1 MSQEASS
8 QRFFGST
15 ELLSLQS
22 SLFHQPAPPYNPP
35 LEHHSWQSPWLPA
48 KEQLLRPPASSMPTQ
63 SRTHCSAASTD
74 KSGAPSSTD
83 GARQPPR
90 PPNAWILYR
99 AAKSKE
105 FAKAKGGL
113 GSVVDSAPRSSRP
126 SERSG
131 QREGPGKGA
140 LTRTFAEMWRRER
153 ADVRRWYEDL
163 AEQKKI
169 DHRQQYPDYRY
180 RPRRAQTSRAKV
192 QPASDD
198 TGHQG
203 RGAASSF
210 RNQAEDHRPRDPEPF
225 REPIEQRQLPTL
237 PSAPLAQTSHPHP
250 HPIPQLHGTSLHSGS
265 GPMQFHPRLTLP
277 SWAFSPAGPV
287 GAAHIDS
294 AGAWKDPESYHT
306 QQSSSTSSLSNDNA
320 NIHSKMSSVTA
331 FYDAS
336 QRAGQYLTLSRQDNS
351 WPGGAVYE
359 TSSQP
364 AAGRPTAE

>member
-1 MSQEASS
+1 MSLFGLEHGPAISDFDMSQEASS
-8 QRFFGST
+8 QRCLGST
-15 ELLSLQS
+15 EHLSLQT
-22 SLFHQPAPPYNPP
+22 SLFHHPAPSYNLP
-35 LEHHSWQSPWLPA
+35 LEHHLWQSPWLPA
-48 KEQLLRPPASSMPTQ
+48 KEQLLRPPTSSATTQ
-63 SRTHCSAASTD
+63 SRTHCSTASTD
-74 KSGAPSSTD
+74 KSGASSSTD
-83 GARQPPR
+83 GAQQPPR

-192 QPASDD
+192 QPASDN
-198 TGHQG
+198 TRLQG
-203 RGAASSF
+203 RGTVSSF
-210 RNQAEDHRPRDPEPF
+210 RNLAEDHQPRDPEPF
-225 REPIEQRQLPTL
+225 REPIEQRRLPTL
-237 PSAPLAQTSHPHP
+237 PSAPLAQTPHP
-250 HPIPQLHGTSLHSGS
+250 RPIPQLHGTSLHSGS
-265 GPMQFHPRLTLP
+265 GPMQFHPRFTLP
-277 SWAFSPAGPV
+277 SWAFPPAGAV

-294 AGAWKDPESYHT
+294 AGA
-306 QQSSSTSSLSNDNA
+306 
-320 NIHSKMSSVTA
+320 
-331 FYDAS
+331 
-336 QRAGQYLTLSRQDNS
+336 
-351 WPGGAVYE
+351 
-359 TSSQP
+359 
-364 AAGRPTAE
+364 